1 MGFTQKIF
9 QRATIRGITDYLLFG
24 LGPDEDTRN
33 YEERLDEAYLEFEKV
48 VFQYDTDSHSKLL
61 DLANAMTC
69 ETASVYTEIGL
80 QAGILLMKDLIQNVG
95 IDNQENK
102 VDYKEKYNSLI
113 RKVMIATD
121 ILEDFKDENVKRAR
135 DILKSEQC
143 KGKSSFGEAD
153 EDTIGDKER
162 ARDFRELGQFGK
174 IVPTPGFLFVVLR
187 RNRFTAFWVG

>member
-24 LGPDEDTRN
+24 LGPDEYTRN

-80 QAGILLMKDLIQNVG
+80 QAGILLMKDLTQNVG

-102 VDYKEKYNSLI
+102 VDYKGKYNSLI

-121 ILEDFKDENVKRAR
+121 ILEDFKDENVKKAR

-143 KGKSSFGEAD
+143 KGKNSFGEAD
-153 EDTIGDKER
+153 EDTIGDKE
-162 ARDFRELGQFGK
+162 
-174 IVPTPGFLFVVLR
+174 
-187 RNRFTAFWVG
+187 